1 MDIIRLS
8 FGMNVCISI
17 PESIRR
23 PDEDS
28 IKHVEFNGEDERN
41 YSFAYKKLENTLFFK
56 YLESKES
63 FSLYEQLMAVTFNT
77 SMQEEANIKLC
88 KDILKKGIFCD
99 GKIFH
104 FLGHS
109 SSQLREKTCFMME
122 GSDEE
127 IQTHLKNFG
136 DFVELGDVNIR
147 AKKIGLLFSPFQ
159 YFVEVNEDPREMPDS
174 IDGSRFMS
182 RELAAKVRDV
192 MNVNY
197 PEPSALLVHYQGF
210 QGILVLRK
218 EPSLQDQFHESTQ
231 QVTNPQEIYRPV
243 SNLACILGFSRPH
256 VNAYLDAKLVML
268 LAARGVQVEHLKAL
282 QTDYY
287 RLLKDMCND
296 SASKEYFLRL
306 TGRTIEG
313 SRTYEDIEALRREQV
328 KNMVERKDS
337 ETEDPRVRIL
347 VPKARVVFSVSDP
360 YGELKNGECYFKPTL
375 LHGERNE
382 FEAEKKVFV
391 VRTPCYYP
399 GDIHVFKLCRVKV
412 LYQHLIDCLVL
423 PHGHAIEHARP
434 DLNRNQFIVCWDAK
448 LLPKLKVKPCSYL
461 PTPRER
467 MNDTWDKCL
476 SYFRRSPQKTA
487 KELREELIDHFAS
500 FKDDL
505 PNRIDQVYLK
515 LAIRASGLSSTEC
528 EQLSRMYYQATNY
541 SVDKEYFLK
550 KLDEFDRGQ
559 GGNGSLG
566 GLVRYYACH
575 PLQRNREFQVGGT
588 MFEDFKRAASRFFQE
603 AKRSHF
609 LDQSTEHV
617 PSSLRKARTTNL
629 RSRKRA
635 AR

>member
-8 FGMNVCISI
+8 FGMNVCITI
-17 PESIRR
+17 LEGIHR
-23 PDEDS
+23 PDKDS
-28 IKHVEFNGEDERN
+28 IKHVEFNGEDELK

-63 FSLYEQLMAVTFNT
+63 FSLHEQLMAVTFNK
-77 SMQEEANIKLC
+77 SMQEKANNKLC

-136 DFVELGDVNIR
+136 DFVELSDVNIR
-147 AKKIGLLFSPFQ
+147 AKKIGLLFSPFH

-182 RELAAKVRDV
+182 RELAAKVRALMD
-192 MNVNY
+192 VNY
-197 PEPSALLVHYQGF
+197 PEPSALLVYYQGF

-218 EPSLQDQFHESTQ
+218 QQVNTPLQDQSHESTQ
-231 QVTNPQEIYRPV
+231 LVTVPKEMSRPV
-243 SNLACILGFSRPH
+243 SNLACILDYSRPH
-256 VNAYLDAKLVML
+256 VNAYLDVKLVML
-268 LAARGVQVEHLKAL
+268 LAARGVQVEYLKAL

-306 TGRTIEG
+306 TGRAIEG
-313 SRTYEDIEALRREQV
+313 SRTYEDIENLRREEV
-328 KNMVERKDS
+328 RNMVEQNGS
-337 ETEDPRVRIL
+337 EIEDPRVRIL
-347 VPKARVVFSVSDP
+347 VPKARVVFGVSDP
-360 YGELKNGECYFKPTL
+360 YAGFLENGECYFKPTL
-375 LHGERNE
+375 LHGERSE
-382 FEAEKKVFV
+382 FKGEEKVFV
-391 VRTPCYYP
+391 VRTPCYHP
-399 GDIHVFKLCRVKV
+399 GDIHVFKLCREKP
-412 LYQHLIDCLVL
+412 LYKHFIDCLVL
-423 PHGHAIEHARP
+423 PRGHAIENARA
-434 DLNRNQFIVCWDAK
+434 DLNRNQFIVCWDTK
-448 LLPKLKVKPCSYL
+448 LIPKLKVNPCSYL
-461 PTPRER
+461 PTTRER

-505 PNRIDQVYLK
+505 PSRIDQVYLK
-515 LAIRASGLSSTEC
+515 LARRDSGLSLTEC
-528 EQLSRMYYQATNY
+528 EQLSRMYYQATNC

-550 KLDEFDRGQ
+550 RLEEIEDREE
-559 GGNGSLG
+559 GGNRSLG
-566 GLVRYYACH
+566 ELVRCYARL
-575 PLQRNREFQVGGT
+575 PFQRNREFQVGGP
-588 MFEDFKRAASRFFQE
+588 MFQDFKRAASRFFHE
-603 AKRSHF
+603 AKQNHF
-609 LDQSTEHV
+609 LD
-617 PSSLRKARTTNL
+617 
-629 RSRKRA
+629 
-635 AR
+635 

>member
-8 FGMNVCISI
+8 FGMNVCITI
-17 PESIRR
+17 PEGIHR
-23 PDEDS
+23 PDKDS
-28 IKHVEFNGEDERN
+28 IKHVEFNGEDERK
-41 YSFAYKKLENTLFFK
+41 YSFAYKKLENTVFFK

-63 FSLYEQLMAVTFNT
+63 FSLHEQLMAVTFNK
-77 SMQEEANIKLC
+77 SMQEKANN

-136 DFVELGDVNIR
+136 DFVELSDVNIR
-147 AKKIGLLFSPFQ
+147 AKKIGLLFSPFH

-182 RELAAKVRDV
+182 RELGAKIRALMD
-192 MNVNY
+192 VNY

-210 QGILVLRK
+210 QGILVLGT
-218 EPSLQDQFHESTQ
+218 EHVNTPLQDQSHESTQ
-231 QVTNPQEIYRPV
+231 LVTVPKEMSRPV
-243 SNLACILGFSRPH
+243 SNLACILDYSRPH
-256 VNAYLDAKLVML
+256 VNAYLDVKLVML
-268 LAARGVQVEHLKAL
+268 LAARRVQVEYLRAL

-287 RLLKDMCND
+287 RLLKDVCND
-296 SASKEYFLRL
+296 SASKDYFLRL
-306 TGRTIEG
+306 TGRAIEG
-313 SRTYEDIEALRREQV
+313 SRTYEDIEALRLEEVR
-328 KNMVERKDS
+328 NMVERNRS
-337 ETEDPRVRIL
+337 GTEVARVRIL
-347 VPKARVVFSVSDP
+347 LPKARVVFGVSDP

-375 LHGERNE
+375 LDGERSE
-382 FEAEKKVFV
+382 FEAQKKVFV

-399 GDIHVFKLCRVKV
+399 GDIHIFKLCHEKPA
-412 LYQHLIDCLVL
+412 YQNLINCLVL
-423 PHGHAIEHARP
+423 PRGHGFENARA
-434 DLNRNQFIVCWDAK
+434 DLNGNQFIVCWDAK
-448 LLPKLKVKPCSYL
+448 LIPKLKVKPCSYS

-476 SYFRRSPQKTA
+476 SYFRRRRRRRRRSPPQKA

-505 PNRIDQVYLK
+505 PSRIDQVYLK
-515 LAIRASGLSSTEC
+515 LARRDSGLSLTEC

-550 KLDEFDRGQ
+550 KLDEFKEIEDREE
-559 GGNGSLG
+559 GGNRSLG
-566 GLVRYYACH
+566 ELVRCYARL
-575 PLQRNREFQVGGT
+575 PFQRNREFQVGGP
-588 MFEDFKRAASRFFQE
+588 MFRDFKRAASRFFQE
-603 AKRSHF
+603 AKQNHF
-609 LDQSTEHV
+609 LD
-617 PSSLRKARTTNL
+617 
-629 RSRKRA
+629 
-635 AR
+635 